1 MTNMSFPILFELVDV
16 RNLARLFETLKGKPR
31 DVQNKYLCEGV
42 TMKDIETAWS
52 DLLDY
57 EAYLIHVE
65 AAPIPVRLNVL
76 ACIDSVLG
84 QVDFCKDA
92 DNLIPEGMT
101 MADVVRIND
110 WIVAETTIMDIE
122 W

>member
-1 MTNMSFPILFELVDV
+1 MIP
-16 RNLARLFETLKGKPR
+16 
-31 DVQNKYLCEGV
+31 
-42 TMKDIETAWS
+42 
-52 DLLDY
+52 
-57 EAYLIHVE
+57 VE